1 VAKQVWKERAL
12 AAEKELVDIYKLTI
26 IAFDD
31 CEITPS
37 RRRFG
42 YSTNTAPRLACEPC
56 CDLVYQ
62 IRGRME
68 RRLGALEAADLIRL
82 TLGTMPE
89 GKIE

>member
-1 VAKQVWKERAL
+1 
-12 AAEKELVDIYKLTI
+12 
-26 IAFDD
+26 
-31 CEITPS
+31 
-37 RRRFG
+37 
-42 YSTNTAPRLACEPC
+42 
-56 CDLVYQ
+56 LVYQ